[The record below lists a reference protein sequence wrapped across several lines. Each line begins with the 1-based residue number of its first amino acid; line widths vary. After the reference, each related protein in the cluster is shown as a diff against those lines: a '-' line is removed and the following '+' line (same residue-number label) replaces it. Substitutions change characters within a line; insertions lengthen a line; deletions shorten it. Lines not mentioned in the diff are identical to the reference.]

1 MTRIRIALAGFLA
14 LAAVVGVTAGSSLAA
29 QSKTS
34 TVAPTVVTVKA
45 SEYKFV
51 LSQKAIA
58 KPGKVTFKITNT
70 GKITHNFVFLS
81 GINKA
86 SKVLQPKQTTTLTI
100 NFTKKGK
107 FTYECTIGEH
117 AEHGMIGTFL
127 VK

>member
-29 QSKTS
+29 QSKTA

-45 SEYKFV
+45 SEYKFA
-51 LSQKAIA
+51 LSQKSIA
-58 KPGKVTFKITNT
+58 KPGKVTFKITNL

-100 NFTKKGK
+100 TFKKKGK